1 MSPHIVGSPPKFPVV
16 YLAPE
21 VALMYILMQKDMDIF
36 MNMFAPLTV
45 IVYFSHIL

>member
-21 VALMYILMQKDMDIF
+21 VALMYILMQKDMNIF
-36 MNMFAPLTV
+36 MNILALLTV
-45 IVYFSHIL
+45 IINYV